1 MAPRSAQNNH
11 KDQGLHGQD
20 HQSKGSGSGVKS
32 KDGTAEMPLPR
43 KLMLCASLWG
53 MEASADFEH
62 LYLVP
67 ILQNLG
73 MPLSLVSLTGLM
85 VGPASVIF
93 LPCLGWLTDR
103 GSNPQRR
110 KTAAV
115 FFAAGLLITGMMC
128 LIAANLM
135 HLNYLLES
143 QAEKA
148 ALFNV
153 SSAWNDTVSLGLT
166 TSSLFNTS
174 DFVGFKS
181 STVVYSTDSPAAM
194 TDLPQQSLEVPFKAG
209 LGMLGFVLTGVGFE
223 SMNSVVRSFVLDRSP
238 RSEHTS
244 LLVLGLIMASSGG
257 VSTAALGVVD
267 FSSLFGLSYIEGGS
281 LTIQTSIQALVVITF
296 VLLGLPITMLAGSKQ
311 LKLNNV
317 RYEALI
323 EDDASDTD
331 AACYVHNSPQQ
342 DDQLTR
348 SATLD
353 TLENSI
359 RSVPVY
365 FDATLV
371 HLDEDLARIAE
382 QAPLVP
388 EENEPQDAFVKSC
401 QNSTSASYGTSGSTY
416 TSFGQQQHQTLAKT
430 TLEDI
435 PEGEMLDIMKDAE
448 RCQPCCA
455 SSYKR
460 KILFIALSCF
470 FFVGTLVMFSM
481 TTSDYVGKVIYGG
494 DPNGA
499 AGSGGLFRYQEGIR
513 TASTGFLVY
522 YASYFGISVLQSR
535 LLALI
540 GRRVEFVAISVIMG
554 LAMLLLS
561 VTARLEA
568 FYSLTVVAGLHR
580 ACFYSVPYTV
590 TNDVMQAEVRSS
602 KRGKVNVG
610 FAMSVVTASASLA
623 FLAFFPWITPLE
635 DYTGDVSIPLWLGT
649 GLSFMAAISF
659 LFIGKV

>member
-1 MAPRSAQNNH
+1 MY
-11 KDQGLHGQD
+11 
-20 HQSKGSGSGVKS
+20 
-32 KDGTAEMPLPR
+32 
-43 KLMLCASLWG
+43 LCS
-53 MEASADFEH
+53 
-62 LYLVP
+62 
-67 ILQNLG
+67 
-73 MPLSLVSLTGLM
+73 
-85 VGPASVIF
+85 
-93 LPCLGWLTDR
+93 
-103 GSNPQRR
+103 
-110 KTAAV
+110 
-115 FFAAGLLITGMMC
+115 
-128 LIAANLM
+128 
-135 HLNYLLES
+135 
-143 QAEKA
+143 
-148 ALFNV
+148 
-153 SSAWNDTVSLGLT
+153 
-166 TSSLFNTS
+166 
-174 DFVGFKS
+174 
-181 STVVYSTDSPAAM
+181 
-194 TDLPQQSLEVPFKAG
+194 
-209 LGMLGFVLTGVGFE
+209 
-223 SMNSVVRSFVLDRSP
+223 
-238 RSEHTS
+238 
-244 LLVLGLIMASSGG
+244 
-257 VSTAALGVVD
+257 
-267 FSSLFGLSYIEGGS
+267 GS

-388 EENEPQDAFVKSC
+388 EDNEPQDAFVKSC
-401 QNSTSASYGTSGSTY
+401 QNSMSVSYGTSGSTY

-470 FFVGTLVMFSM
+470 FFVGTLVMFSV

-499 AGSGGLFRYQEGIR
+499 AGSGGLLR
-513 TASTGFLVY
+513 
-522 YASYFGISVLQSR
+522 
-535 LLALI
+535 
-540 GRRVEFVAISVIMG
+540 
-554 LAMLLLS
+554 
-561 VTARLEA
+561 
-568 FYSLTVVAGLHR
+568 
-580 ACFYSVPYTV
+580 
-590 TNDVMQAEVRSS
+590 
-602 KRGKVNVG
+602 
-610 FAMSVVTASASLA
+610 
-623 FLAFFPWITPLE
+623 
-635 DYTGDVSIPLWLGT
+635 
-649 GLSFMAAISF
+649 
-659 LFIGKV
+659 